1 VQVSVLHLL
10 VVQVW
15 EVMVQVPSLVELV
28 VMVQVH
34 LVVELVVE
42 LVVMVQVHSVVDFR
56 VV

>member
-15 EVMVQVPSLVELV
+15 EVMVQVPSLVD
-28 VMVQVH
+28 
-34 LVVELVVE
+34 LVVELAVE
-42 LVVMVQVHSVVDFR
+42 LVVMVEVHSVVDFR